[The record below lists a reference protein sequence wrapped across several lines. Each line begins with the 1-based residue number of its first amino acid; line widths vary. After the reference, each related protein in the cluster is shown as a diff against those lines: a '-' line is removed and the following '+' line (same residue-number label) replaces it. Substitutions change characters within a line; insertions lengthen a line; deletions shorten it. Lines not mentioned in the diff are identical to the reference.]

1 MFEEL
6 LNNPM
11 SMILVMSGATT
22 GLVEII
28 KKAELIDKKYL
39 PLTSLVVGIFLS
51 WCVSSFMF
59 DATTLVLGIVFGLA
73 SNGCFDHIEKLI
85 ELISKK

>member
-39 PLTSLVVGIFLS
+39 PLTSLVAGIFIS
-51 WCVSSFMF
+51 WCVSSFVF